1 MAEELLEERVK
12 KLEKSLESL
21 AEVPGQLTRLGER
34 VERIEART
42 ERLEARTER
51 IEART
56 ERIEGRVTN
65 VESQISQ
72 LRSDMRVGFSVAGR
86 EVRGTRDAIL
96 EVIDSSS
103 KATQKLYDEGREELR
118 KQFGDLK
125 GEVLGEIAQTRTDM
139 HVLHE
144 DLVSRIALINK

>member
-42 ERLEARTER
+42 ER
-51 IEART
+51 
-56 ERIEGRVTN
+56 IEGRVTN
-65 VESQISQ
+65 LESQISQ
-72 LRSDMRVGFSVAGR
+72 LQADMGDGFTAV
-86 EVRGTRDAIL
+86 L

-103 KATQKLYDEGREELR
+103 KATQKLHDDGREEMR

-125 GEVLGEIAQTRTDM
+125 GELLGAIALTRTDM
-139 HVLHE
+139 RVLHE
-144 DLVSRIALINK
+144 DLVSRIALINKR

>member
-51 IEART
+51 IE
-56 ERIEGRVTN
+56 GRVTN

-72 LRSDMRVGFSVAGR
+72 LRSDMRVGFSAASR
-86 EVRGTRDAIL
+86 EVCGTRDAIL

-103 KATQKLYDEGREELR
+103 KATQKLYDEGREEMR

-139 HVLHE
+139 RVLHE
-144 DLVSRIALINK
+144 DLVSRIALINKR

>member
-1 MAEELLEERVK
+1 MAEELVEERVK
-12 KLEKSLESL
+12 KLERSLESL

-34 VERIEART
+34 VERM
-42 ERLEARTER
+42 
-51 IEART
+51 EART

-72 LRSDMRVGFSVAGR
+72 LRSDMRVGFSAASR

-103 KATQKLYDEGREELR
+103 KATQKMYDEGREELR

-125 GEVLGEIAQTRTDM
+125 VEVLGEIAQTRTDM
-139 HVLHE
+139 RVLHE
-144 DLVSRIALINK
+144 DLVSRIALINKR

>member
-1 MAEELLEERVK
+1 VAEERLEERVK
-12 KLEKSLESL
+12 KLERSLESL

-34 VERIEART
+34 V
-42 ERLEARTER
+42 ER

-72 LRSDMRVGFSVAGR
+72 LRSDMRVGFSAASR
-86 EVRGTRDAIL
+86 EVFGTRDAIL

-103 KATQKLYDEGREELR
+103 KATQKLYDDGREEMR

-125 GEVLGEIAQTRTDM
+125 GELLGEIAQTRTDM
-139 HVLHE
+139 RVLHE
-144 DLVSRIALINK
+144 DLVSRIALINKR

>member
-21 AEVPGQLTRLGER
+21 AEVPSQLTRLGER
-34 VERIEART
+34 V
-42 ERLEARTER
+42 ER

-72 LRSDMRVGFSVAGR
+72 LRSDMRVGFSAASR
-86 EVRGTRDAIL
+86 EVGGTRDAIL

-125 GEVLGEIAQTRTDM
+125 GEMWRD
-139 HVLHE
+139 
-144 DLVSRIALINK
+144 R

>member
-42 ERLEARTER
+42 ERLEAG
-51 IEART
+51 T

-72 LRSDMRVGFSVAGR
+72 LRSDMRVGFSAASR

-103 KATQKLYDEGREELR
+103 KATQKLYDEGREEMR

-144 DLVSRIALINK
+144 DLVSRIALINKR